1 MAQISVVKKSELEGA
16 LRLDAEY
23 YQPKYLQLNRSLMT
37 WKGGNVKRLSAIG
50 TVEYGFMPMED
61 YVSPDEG
68 EPLIRVTNI
77 LGNLLVDMND
87 VKFIRKGLASSRKR
101 VKHGDIL
108 VVQCG
113 DTTGK
118 VAFISNELDNLVF
131 PSFCLRVR
139 TQELVPEYIAAFL
152 NSRLGQL
159 QIMRGITYATVR
171 PNTTKPNIQNILVP
185 IPPEDVQHQVATVAS
200 SAFAE
205 TTQTKVLYL
214 QAEQLL
220 LDEIGF
226 KDLDLSHQLYY
237 TVPLKKTKEAGR
249 LDAEHFQPKYERLE
263 ERLLGYKGGAKVLGS
278 LIQPITNGY
287 DCREFVSDG
296 VPYLRVGDVRVGWL
310 DLSSVERISPHF
322 IKKDVA
328 LSVGDILFTRKGT
341 YGVASQVKLGEEG
354 CIISSE
360 IMRLRLLPGSQVS
373 PDYLALFLNSVAAR
387 MQVEKYVHGFSNFSI
402 TQADIQ
408 KLIVPLPARPFQL
421 KVGDLVTQSLEARQK
436 ARQLLEDAK
445 RKVEAII
452 EGKSSWPLP
461 N

>member
-1 MAQISVVKKSELEGA
+1 MVEVSIIAKSKLEGA
-16 LRLDAEY
+16 MRLDAEY
-23 YQPKYLQLNRSLMT
+23 YQPKYLQLNRSLMA

-61 YVSPDEG
+61 YASQDEG

-118 VAFISNELDNLVF
+118 VAFISSELDSFVF

-139 TQELVPEYIAAFL
+139 TQEIVPEYLAAFL

-185 IPPEDVQHQVATVAS
+185 IPSEEKQHQIATVAS

-205 TTQTKVLYL
+205 TKRSKFLYL

-220 LDEIGF
+220 LDELGL
-226 KDLDLSHQLYY
+226 KDLDLGHQLYY
-237 TVPLKKTKEAGR
+237 TVKYSKTKEAGR
-249 LDAEHFQPKYERLE
+249 L
-263 ERLLGYKGGAKVLGS
+263 V
-278 LIQPITNGY
+278 
-287 DCREFVSDG
+287 
-296 VPYLRVGDVRVGWL
+296 
-310 DLSSVERISPHF
+310 
-322 IKKDVA
+322 
-328 LSVGDILFTRKGT
+328 
-341 YGVASQVKLGEEG
+341 
-354 CIISSE
+354 
-360 IMRLRLLPGSQVS
+360 
-373 PDYLALFLNSVAAR
+373 
-387 MQVEKYVHGFSNFSI
+387 
-402 TQADIQ
+402 
-408 KLIVPLPARPFQL
+408 
-421 KVGDLVTQSLEARQK
+421 
-436 ARQLLEDAK
+436 
-445 RKVEAII
+445 
-452 EGKSSWPLP
+452 
-461 N
+461 